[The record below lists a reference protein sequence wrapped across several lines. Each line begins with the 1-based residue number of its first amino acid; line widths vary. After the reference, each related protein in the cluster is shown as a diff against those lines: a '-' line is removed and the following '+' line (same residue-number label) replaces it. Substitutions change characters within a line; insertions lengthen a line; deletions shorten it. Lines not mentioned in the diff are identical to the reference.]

1 MSNMTPMMRQYHD
14 IKAQHESSILLYRL
28 GDFYELFFDDAIQ
41 ASKILGLTLTKRG
54 KHQGED
60 IPMAG
65 IPFHAADGY
74 VSRLIQA
81 GVNVAICEQVGDP
94 KTAKGPV
101 KREVTQILTPGTLTD
116 DHLLTDTHRSAVA
129 CLAKHKKTWGLGV
142 LELSTG
148 AFYVMSAATEAE
160 ISSHLARIQ
169 PSELLINEAEVPPG
183 LTHTSGLQKRP
194 HWEFDPTSN
203 ERLLKTLFDIEDLTP
218 LGIQGQAHLM
228 TAAGA
233 LVQYLKAMKHQALGH
248 IDGLKVYHH
257 DLWVQ
262 MDANTRLHLEL
273 THTGKHSLFQ
283 TLNQCITPMG
293 KRRLQDWIH
302 HPIRDQNAIQQRQS
316 WVHECMHHPN
326 IEPLLTALK
335 NVSDL
340 ERIASRLGM
349 LTARPRDFLALRQ
362 TLDLLPIINQSLTHC
377 PQWQTHHGL
386 LPTLDECLAL
396 LHQAVVDEPPNMIRD
411 GGFFK
416 EGYDAQLDEYRSL
429 LNDHHTQLAAIEQEM
444 MEETGLNALKIK
456 FNKVTG
462 FYFELPK
469 VQAQK
474 APDFFIRRQ
483 TLKNVERFTIPAL
496 KAFEDKVLSAESL
509 SLAREKLLYQQLM
522 ERMQGVI
529 QHLQHIGQHIATLDV
544 IQCFASLATQK
555 AWIQPSFCNVPCID
569 IKQGHHPI
577 LAEAIEHITPNSV
590 NLSPESFF
598 HIITGPNMG
607 GKSTYMRQV
616 ALLTIM
622 AHMGSFIPAT
632 SATFGPIDH
641 IFTRIGAQD
650 DIASGRSTFMV
661 EMQESAYILHHATP
675 NSLVILDEVGRG
687 TSTYDGLA
695 IAWAMCRYIAKNNR
709 SLTLFATHYHE
720 LTELSQTIDGL
731 INQHIYAAE
740 EKGHVVF
747 LHQIRPGASLKSFGI
762 NVARMAAMPKQV
774 IKDAMHKCNQLN
786 QYNPDQLNMFDLQ
799 PAQPQEQHPILSEL
813 SSLDLDDLTPRQA
826 YELIRSWQEATIE

>member
-1 MSNMTPMMRQYHD
+1 MM
-14 IKAQHESSILLYRL
+14 K
-28 GDFYELFFDDAIQ
+28 
-41 ASKILGLTLTKRG
+41 
-54 KHQGED
+54 
-60 IPMAG
+60 
-65 IPFHAADGY
+65 
-74 VSRLIQA
+74 
-81 GVNVAICEQVGDP
+81 
-94 KTAKGPV
+94 
-101 KREVTQILTPGTLTD
+101 
-116 DHLLTDTHRSAVA
+116 
-129 CLAKHKKTWGLGV
+129 
-142 LELSTG
+142 
-148 AFYVMSAATEAE
+148 
-160 ISSHLARIQ
+160 
-169 PSELLINEAEVPPG
+169 
-183 LTHTSGLQKRP
+183 
-194 HWEFDPTSN
+194 
-203 ERLLKTLFDIEDLTP
+203 
-218 LGIQGQAHLM
+218 
-228 TAAGA
+228 
-233 LVQYLKAMKHQALGH
+233 
-248 IDGLKVYHH
+248 
-257 DLWVQ
+257 
-262 MDANTRLHLEL
+262 
-273 THTGKHSLFQ
+273 
-283 TLNQCITPMG
+283 
-293 KRRLQDWIH
+293 
-302 HPIRDQNAIQQRQS
+302 
-316 WVHECMHHPN
+316 
-326 IEPLLTALK
+326 
-335 NVSDL
+335 
-340 ERIASRLGM
+340 
-349 LTARPRDFLALRQ
+349 
-362 TLDLLPIINQSLTHC
+362 
-377 PQWQTHHGL
+377 
-386 LPTLDECLAL
+386 
-396 LHQAVVDEPPNMIRD
+396 
-411 GGFFK
+411 
-416 EGYDAQLDEYRSL
+416 
-429 LNDHHTQLAAIEQEM
+429 
-444 MEETGLNALKIK
+444 ETGLNALKIK